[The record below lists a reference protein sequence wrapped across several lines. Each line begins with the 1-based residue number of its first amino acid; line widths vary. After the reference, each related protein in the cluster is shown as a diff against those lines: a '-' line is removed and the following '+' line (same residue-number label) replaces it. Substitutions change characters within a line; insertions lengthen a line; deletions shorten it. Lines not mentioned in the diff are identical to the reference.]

1 MSTSRLFGIVVALA
15 LVVVAVLTIR
25 AGITTSQIV
34 SSTNSAISEQAWL
47 EYRRGEWNA
56 GTAYSNAASTKPEHQ
71 DSHNQIEPRAG
82 QWQTWV
88 IASGSQMRLPAPP
101 DRAATQDEIKQL
113 KDLAAQ
119 RDAAARDLVAYWS
132 AGSPSYRW
140 VQLALAQIHQNYASP
155 RSARAVS
162 LLNVAIYDAMVAA
175 WDSKYAYN
183 RPRPSEFDESLTT
196 LIANPNSPSYPS
208 EQAVAAGAASTILA
222 YLYPADAQV
231 FTDKAAEAG
240 RSQLLA
246 GVQYPS
252 DVQAGLDLGRAVAQK
267 VIERAKTDGSD
278 VKWTGTV
285 PTGPGLWNG
294 TNPVEP
300 LFGTWKPWV
309 LTSGSQLRPP
319 APPAYNSPQEQ
330 AELAEIKTFT
340 RTFDTNQKAFFWQ
353 SQDGLYNFWY
363 DDISLRLF
371 EHHLDTNPPRAARA
385 YALASVSQYDAML
398 ACWDAKYTYWAIRPF
413 QLDPTLVTLFPT
425 PNHPSYP
432 AAHGCRSGGIAAII
446 EYLFPA
452 EASYIHAKADEAA
465 NSRIWAG
472 IHFRSDIETG
482 LALGRAVAQLV
493 IERAKQDGADSGAH

>member
-1 MSTSRLFGIVVALA
+1 MTTKSKTIVALLGA
-15 LVVVAVLTIR
+15 VVVIGGLLIGGLMLGV
-25 AGITTSQIV
+25 
-34 SSTNSAISEQAWL
+34 
-47 EYRRGEWNA
+47 
-56 GTAYSNAASTKPEHQ
+56 TANGNAAAQPDHKDNQ
-71 DSHNQIEPRAG
+71 NQIEPHAG

-88 IASGSQMRLPAPP
+88 IASGNQLRLPAPP
-101 DRAATQDEIKQL
+101 DRSTTKDEIKQL
-113 KDLAAQ
+113 KDLAGQ
-119 RDAAARDLVAYWS
+119 RDAAARDLVAFWN

-140 VQLALAQIHQNYASP
+140 VQLLLAQIQQKPFTNP
-155 RSARAVS
+155 RNVRALS

-183 RPRPSEFDESLTT
+183 RPRPSEFDDSLTT

-222 YLYPADAQV
+222 YLYPADAPV
-231 FTDKAAEAG
+231 FNDQAAEAG
-240 RSQLLA
+240 RAQLLA

-278 VKWTGTV
+278 AVWTGTV

-294 TNPVEP
+294 TNPIEP

-309 LTSGSQLRPP
+309 LTSGGQLRPP
-319 APPAYNSPQEQ
+319 APPAYNSPQKQ

-340 RTFDTNQKAFFWQ
+340 RTFTTNQKALYWQ
-353 SQDGLYNFWY
+353 TLDGAFNFWY
-363 DDISLRLF
+363 DNVSLRLF

-385 YALASVSQYDAML
+385 YALASVTQYDALL
-398 ACWDAKYTYWAIRPF
+398 ACWDAKFTYWAMRPF
-413 QLDPTLVTLFPT
+413 QLDPSVVTLFPT

-432 AAHGCRSGGIAAII
+432 AAHGCGSGGIAAMI

-472 IHFRSDIETG
+472 IHFRSDVETG
-482 LALGRAVAQLV
+482 LALGRSVAQLV
-493 IERAKQDGADSGAH
+493 IDRAKHDGADAGDH